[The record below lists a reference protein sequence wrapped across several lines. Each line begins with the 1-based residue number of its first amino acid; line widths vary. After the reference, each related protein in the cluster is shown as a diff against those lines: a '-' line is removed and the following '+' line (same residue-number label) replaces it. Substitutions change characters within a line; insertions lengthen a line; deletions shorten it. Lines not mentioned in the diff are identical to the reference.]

1 MTPETLFRKATHY
14 QGLTATQDR
23 ESERVLRRIEEQ
35 LYTLLDRIPMSETH
49 RKMIRNKIKGVKRAR
64 SPNVGNKRGL
74 NVSRTNRSRMNG
86 SRMNGSRANGSPM
99 NGSRPF
105 ARLNKPVSIRRTFK
119 NTGMASLAKAL
130 PPLALNSRGS
140 MRNLWNALPSLN
152 RNMIRNMNRSK
163 RYRRNKD
170 E

>member
-23 ESERVLRRIEEQ
+23 ESERVLQRIEAQ

-49 RKMIRNKIKGVKRAR
+49 RKMIRNKIEGVKRPR
-64 SPNVGNKRGL
+64 SPTAGNKRGL
-74 NVSRTNRSRMNG
+74 NVSRTNRSRA
-86 SRMNGSRANGSPM
+86 NGSRANGSSM

-105 ARLNKPVSIRRTFK
+105 ARLNKPVRIRRTFK

-130 PPLALNSRGS
+130 PPALNSRGS
-140 MRNLWNALPSLN
+140 MRNLLNALPSLN
-152 RNMIRNMNRSK
+152 RNNNSLNRNKNRSK
-163 RYRRNKD
+163 RSKKI
-170 E
+170 